1 MVSRTVRP
9 ASLARLFHFPEEAR
23 TMRTAPLLAFGA
35 LLLAAMATPGEAFAQ
50 DAAALY
56 KSKCAKCHGPEGK
69 GDGSAAKTMKLTVG
83 DLTDAKRMGEF
94 TDARLTEI
102 IVKGEKKMPKY
113 DTLKPEEVSALIAY
127 VKTFSKK

>member
-1 MVSRTVRP
+1 MKI
-9 ASLARLFHFPEEAR
+9 AH
-23 TMRTAPLLAFGA
+23 LLAFGG
-35 LLLAAMATPGEAFAQ
+35 LLAAATMATPDQAFAQ

-56 KSKCAKCHGPEGK
+56 KTKCAKCHGAEGK

-83 DLTDAKRMGEF
+83 DFTDAKRMAEY
-94 TDARLTEI
+94 TDARMTEI

-113 DTLKPEEVSALIAY
+113 DTLKPEEVSALVAY

>member
-1 MVSRTVRP
+1 
-9 ASLARLFHFPEEAR
+9 
-23 TMRTAPLLAFGA
+23 MRIPHLLALGG
-35 LLLAAMATPGEAFAQ
+35 LLAAVMATPTQASAQ

-56 KSKCAKCHGPEGK
+56 KTKCVKCHGATGA

-83 DLTDAKRMGEF
+83 DLTDAKRMAEF

-113 DTLKPEEVSALIAY
+113 DTLKPEEVSALVAY
-127 VKTFSKK
+127 VKGLSKK